1 MTAADSDAFAKMKE
15 LAQEVRAIANG
26 FQPDAT
32 AFSDAAIESYTGKVQ
47 RLFIVA
53 SALEALQAVD
63 SQPMRS
69 PLRAD
74 PMTSNQA
81 NEAEADTLKALKEK
95 VEVDMRTAWE
105 AINELK
111 GFDSLAAF
119 NTKTFA
125 EGRLSEAKEL
135 LGIIREAQ
143 KEKTP

>member
-1 MTAADSDAFAKMKE
+1 MSDSDTLVKMKE

-53 SALEALQAVD
+53 SALEALQAAD
-63 SQPMRS
+63 SQPMRRVS
-69 PLRAD
+69 PSD
-74 PMTSNQA
+74 SMTSNQA
-81 NEAEADTLKALKEK
+81 LKEK
-95 VEVDMRTAWE
+95 IEVDMRTAWE

-111 GFDSLAAF
+111 GLDSLAAF

-125 EGRLSEAKEL
+125 EGRLIEAKEL
-135 LGIIREAQ
+135 LEIIRKAQ